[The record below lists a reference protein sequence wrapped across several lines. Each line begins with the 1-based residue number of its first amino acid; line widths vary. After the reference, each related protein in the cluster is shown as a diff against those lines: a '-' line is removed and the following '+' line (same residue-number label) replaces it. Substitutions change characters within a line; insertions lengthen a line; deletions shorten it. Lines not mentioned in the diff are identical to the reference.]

1 MREKLVKFLN
11 VVSQVFV
18 DGAGKV
24 SSKRLLGVVSGG
36 VGLWM
41 AVTAGLHWYDI
52 DPTII
57 QTVLTF
63 SGAMLGI
70 SVFSKDA

>member
-1 MREKLVKFLN
+1 MREKLTKFLN
-11 VVSQVFV
+11 KLGGVFL

-24 SSKRLLGVVSGG
+24 SSKRLLGIFSGA

-41 AVTAGLHWYDI
+41 AISAGMHWYEI